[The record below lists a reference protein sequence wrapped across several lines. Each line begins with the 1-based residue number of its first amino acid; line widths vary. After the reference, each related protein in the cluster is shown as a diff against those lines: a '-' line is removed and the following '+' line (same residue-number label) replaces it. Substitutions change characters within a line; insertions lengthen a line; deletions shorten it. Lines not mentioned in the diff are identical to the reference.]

1 MNNSNRFGER
11 FSVERI
17 GPAPL
22 ARGRG
27 GSRGRG
33 DRNERNE
40 RTERVAERPERGERS
55 ERPDRDNGK
64 FVYFFFKWMILK
76 CWFLNYD

>member
-33 DRNERNE
+33 DRNER
-40 RTERVAERPERGERS
+40 TERVAERPERGERS
-55 ERPDRDNGK
+55 ERSDRDNGK
-64 FVYFFFKWMILK
+64 LVF
-76 CWFLNYD
+76 FLNG